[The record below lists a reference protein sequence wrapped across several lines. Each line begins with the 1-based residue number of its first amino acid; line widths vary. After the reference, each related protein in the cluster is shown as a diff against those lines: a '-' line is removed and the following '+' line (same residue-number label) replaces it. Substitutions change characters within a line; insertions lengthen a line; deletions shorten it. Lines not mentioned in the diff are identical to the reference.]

1 MHPLLLFFLGDTVKD
16 VLAGLLFFRRRQN
29 QQADQAMRRWER
41 HCKIPIVNWFLKRQA
56 GKPTGTVERTRNKYL
71 VKGIRSF
78 TQTETFEHLVA
89 AALNSRSKLKL
100 RMPKKAAGGSH
111 WGHVDIIS

>member
-1 MHPLLLFFLGDTVKD
+1 
-16 VLAGLLFFRRRQN
+16 
-29 QQADQAMRRWER
+29 MRRWER
-41 HCKIPIVNWFLKRQA
+41 HRKIPIVNWFLKHQA
-56 GKPTGTVERTRNKYL
+56 GKPTGIMERTRNKYL

-89 AALNSRSKLKL
+89 AALNSRSKLRLK
-100 RMPKKAAGGSH
+100 MPKKAPGRSH